1 MRWLEETFSE
11 EVADRLAS
19 NLSISSILSRFLV
32 ARGLTDPDASRTFLK
47 PKLAELDDPFNLPA
61 MAQAVDRLVQAL
73 ETKEQVLLVGDYD
86 VDGITSTV
94 ILKRVMTILGNKP
107 NHVTPKRK
115 EEGYGLTVGVIER
128 GFKQSIPSLVVALD
142 CGTNS
147 KEEYSYLKEKQ
158 IDLLVVDHHQA
169 KESLP
174 EGPILLNPHLHEDL
188 GEPWR
193 HLCTAGLTFK
203 LIHGLIKRLRQS
215 GNETALNLTP
225 KTFLAL
231 AAMGT
236 IADLVPLRDEN
247 RIIAR
252 FGLKHLSHD
261 PNPGL
266 DALMSISGVNKGE
279 TLGGEDVNF
288 RLAPRINA
296 CGRLNKPEVA
306 AQLLLNENPEE
317 CKRLANQ
324 LDDFNKERRRI
335 EAQLT
340 EEAETKAKEKFSE
353 QPAVVACGH
362 GEHWNPGVVGIV
374 AGKLAGDLG
383 KPCIVLAEDGDACK
397 GSGRS
402 IPGVNILEA
411 LSRCK
416 ELLTHWGGHPAA
428 VGLGMPKNNLA
439 AFQDAFVGAILD
451 QIGNEIPEKT
461 LRIDATISTEDLR
474 AELLHEIADLAPF
487 GQENPEPVL
496 ALKGVNLA
504 GPPRKVGNGN
514 HFQFSVF
521 NGEEVIF
528 GIAWNMG
535 ESIPPVSRAVDLAF
549 RFRWNSWNGK
559 RMPQMVLVDWR
570 IAH

>member
-1 MRWLEETFSE
+1 MRWLEETPSE
-11 EVADRLAS
+11 EVADRLAG

-32 ARGLTDPDASRTFLK
+32 ARGLSDPDASRAFLK

-61 MAQAVDRLVQAL
+61 MGQAVDRLVQAL
-73 ETKEQVLLVGDYD
+73 ENEERILIVGDYD

-94 ILKRVMTILGNKP
+94 ILKRVLTILGNEP
-107 NHVTPKRK
+107 EHVTPKRK
-115 EEGYGLTVGVIER
+115 EEGYGLTVEVIER
-128 GFKQSIPSLVVALD
+128 GLEQSTPSLVVALD

-169 KESLP
+169 KASLP
-174 EGPILLNPHLHEDL
+174 EGPILLNPHLHKDS

-203 LIHGLIKRLRQS
+203 LIHGLIKQLRQS

-225 KTFLAL
+225 KNFLAL

-236 IADLVPLRDEN
+236 IADLVPLRNEN

-261 PNPGL
+261 PSPGL
-266 DALMSISGVNKGE
+266 DALMAISGVDKGE
-279 TLGGEDVNF
+279 PLGGEDVNF

-306 AQLLLNENPEE
+306 ARLLLNDNPAE
-317 CKRLANQ
+317 CKDLAKQ
-324 LDDFNKERRRI
+324 LDDFNQERRRI
-335 EAQLT
+335 ESELT
-340 EEAETKAKEKFSE
+340 REAETIAKEKFSE
-353 QPAVVACGH
+353 KPAVVASGN

-374 AGKLAGDLG
+374 AGKLAGELA
-383 KPCIVLAEDGDACK
+383 KPCIVLAEEGDACK

-402 IPGVNILEA
+402 IQGVDVLEA
-411 LSRCK
+411 LTRCK
-416 ELLTHWGGHPAA
+416 DLLTQWGGHPAA
-428 VGLGMPKNNLA
+428 VGLGMPKENLA
-439 AFQDAFVGAILD
+439 AFEEAFIHAIQD
-451 QIGNEIPEKT
+451 QIGDEIPEKS
-461 LRIDATISTEDLR
+461 LRVDATISPEDLR

-496 ALKGVNLA
+496 ALKGVTLA
-504 GPPRKVGNGN
+504 GQPRRVGSGN

-535 ESIPPVSRAVDLAF
+535 ESLPPASRAVDLAF

-559 RMPQMVLVDWR
+559 KMPQMVLVDWR
-570 IAH
+570 MTN